1 MNFRRTQA
9 SIWTGM
15 SLASYI
21 SAVGIGMYG
30 RRRVD
35 FSTDFTYNKYHF
47 SVFSNI
53 LCGAGYM
60 LSSKMVVP
68 IQAGMCFH
76 GAIIFLSL
84 PGMYEGYKDIH
95 NDPWEEDTSTFR
107 KFGFFCLLGGYAVIW
122 KKY

>member
-1 MNFRRTQA
+1 
-9 SIWTGM
+9 M
-15 SLASYI
+15 SLASYA
-21 SAVGIGMYG
+21 SGFGVGMYG

-47 SVFSNI
+47 SVFTNF

-60 LSSKMVVP
+60 LTSKMKVP
-68 IQAGMCFH
+68 IQAGACFH
-76 GAIIFLSL
+76 GALIFLSL
-84 PGMYEGYKDIH
+84 PGMYEGYKDIK
-95 NDPWEEDTSTFR
+95 NDPYEEDTSLFR